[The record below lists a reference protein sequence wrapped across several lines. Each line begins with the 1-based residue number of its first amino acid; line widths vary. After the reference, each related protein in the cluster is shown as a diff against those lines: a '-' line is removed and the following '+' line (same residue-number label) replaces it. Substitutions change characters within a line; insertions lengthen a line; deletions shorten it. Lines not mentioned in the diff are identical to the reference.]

1 MIYQS
6 FKRKEYK
13 LRRKEQDKA
22 FNLPLLP
29 ASTIGSFPQHDELR
43 KIRKEYH
50 MSLYSGGDKSA
61 EEIYY
66 NYIQEDIRKVIGL
79 QERLG
84 LDVLVHGEA
93 ERDDMVTFF
102 ARKLKGFAT
111 TGSGFVRSYGNRFY
125 KPPIIHNKIS
135 RPSKMTVDLTSFAKS
150 LTAKPVKGIITG
162 PMTIKNWSF
171 SILENPY
178 YGTEDILK
186 QFEDSVYQIADAM
199 RAEIT
204 DLESAGLNPIQIDEP
219 ALFEKLGYFME
230 LSDDPLSAREK
241 YLSLCINAFNLATST
256 VKPRTKVLM
265 HMCYGS
271 IKDIYP
277 KILESN
283 ADGYL
288 LELKNSSFEILPLFK
303 EHQLGREIGYGVLD
317 VHNPATESVDD
328 IIRDINTAIEN
339 FPIHD
344 IWINP
349 DCGLKTRTIEEA
361 ESKLGNMMIAV
372 KEARKSLA
380 KRLS

>member
-43 KIRKEYH
+43 KLRKEYH
-50 MSLYSGGDKSA
+50 MSLCSGGDKSA

-66 NYIQEDIRKVIGL
+66 NYIKEDIRKVISL

-102 ARKLKGFAT
+102 ARKLKSFAT

-162 PMTIKNWSF
+162 PMTIKNWPF
-171 SILENPY
+171 SILQNPY
-178 YGTEDILK
+178 YGTEGI
-186 QFEDSVYQIADAM
+186 
-199 RAEIT
+199 
-204 DLESAGLNPIQIDEP
+204 LNP
-219 ALFEKLGYFME
+219 F
-230 LSDDPLSAREK
+230 
-241 YLSLCINAFNLATST
+241 
-256 VKPRTKVLM
+256 
-265 HMCYGS
+265 
-271 IKDIYP
+271 
-277 KILESN
+277 
-283 ADGYL
+283 
-288 LELKNSSFEILPLFK
+288 
-303 EHQLGREIGYGVLD
+303 
-317 VHNPATESVDD
+317 
-328 IIRDINTAIEN
+328 
-339 FPIHD
+339 
-344 IWINP
+344 
-349 DCGLKTRTIEEA
+349 
-361 ESKLGNMMIAV
+361 
-372 KEARKSLA
+372 
-380 KRLS
+380 